1 MEEGPE
7 SLAIERRG
15 RKSIGRPKKL
25 PSRVEED
32 LLAGVQQL
40 RAENSYL
47 KNLQALALK
56 EEQRQR
62 KKRR

>member
-15 RKSIGRPKKL
+15 RKSTGRPKKL
-25 PSRVEED
+25 RSRVEED

>member
-56 EEQRQR
+56 EEQRQL